1 VNLLNTKYLY
11 HRLIESSAIK
21 YVKDR
26 KKIAS
31 VIIIFIMIPVL
42 TLIWFKSMLSP
53 KNIANTI
60 LVEFEVTSG
69 STAKQLAAKM
79 QDQGII
85 KNQFVFKLYAKLS
98 GKDNKIKTGKY
109 YLSPSMSP
117 EKILDKLV
125 KGENINEDIKV
136 TIPEGSTLKTIAAIF
151 SEKGLVSEE
160 DFFKS
165 LHIDKFKYKY
175 SFLKDFP
182 PNSTLE
188 GFLFPDT
195 YLLPPGKNA
204 EFYIDILLK
213 RFKDVY
219 FNKVDSVIKENKIE
233 YTPYQVVT
241 LASIVEAEAKL
252 ESERPII
259 AGVFHNRL
267 KIGMPLQS
275 CATVAYALGEHKEEL
290 SFADLEVNSPY
301 NTYKVSDLPPG
312 PIGAPGLSSMLAVA
326 NPASVDYL
334 YFVAKGDG
342 SHIFSKTYSEHLK
355 AQTIIESKK

>member
-1 VNLLNTKYLY
+1 MNIKYLY
-11 HRLIESSAIK
+11 HRFIESSAIK
-21 YVKDR
+21 YIRDR
-26 KKIAS
+26 KKIVSITIVLFTIAS
-31 VIIIFIMIPVL
+31 VL
-42 TLIWFKSMLSP
+42 TLIWFKSMLYP
-53 KNIANTI
+53 KNAANTSFI
-60 LVEFEVTSG
+60 EFEVTRG
-69 STAKQLAAKM
+69 STANQLAEKM
-79 QDQGII
+79 QEQGII
-85 KNQFVFKLYAKLS
+85 KNQFVFRLYAKFS
-98 GKDNKIKTGKY
+98 GKDDKIKTGKY

-125 KGENINEDIKV
+125 KGESINEDIKV
-136 TIPEGSTLKTIAAIF
+136 TIPEGSTLKNIAAIF
-151 SEKGLVSEE
+151 TEKGLISEE

-165 LHIDKFKYKY
+165 LQIDNFRDKY
-175 SFLKDFP
+175 SFINDFP
-182 PNSTLE
+182 PNATLE

-213 RFKDVY
+213 RFNDIY

-233 YTPYQVVT
+233 YTPYQIVT
-241 LASIVEAEAKL
+241 LASIIEAEAKL

-290 SFADLEVNSPY
+290 SLADLEVNSPY
-301 NTYKVSDLPPG
+301 NTYKVSGLPPG

-326 NPASVDYL
+326 NPANVDYL

-342 SHIFSKTYSEHLK
+342 SHVFSKTYSEHRK
-355 AQTIIESKK
+355 AQAIIEGKK